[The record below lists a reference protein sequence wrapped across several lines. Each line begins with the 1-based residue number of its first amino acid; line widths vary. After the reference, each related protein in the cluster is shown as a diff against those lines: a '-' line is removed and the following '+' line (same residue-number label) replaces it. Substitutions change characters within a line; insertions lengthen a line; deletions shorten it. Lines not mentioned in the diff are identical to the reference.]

1 MELGD
6 HGLEHQAPACT
17 ACRVKVERYALRP
30 LKRRPRRADTSLGSR
45 QRTQMSERNGN
56 ASKSTLIPLYPF
68 LRGQVRQA
76 ARAIQSV
83 GYAVRTSL
91 FYGLGG
97 GRSAPCEEVC
107 FFVGNK
113 KPSHWLGF
121 LKFGAQEKT
130 RTSTT
135 VKSLIPETSA
145 STNSATWAQKPM
157 NHHLLRVT
165 TSARRCGRELYGRA
179 FTL

>member
-1 MELGD
+1 M
-6 HGLEHQAPACT
+6 
-17 ACRVKVERYALRP
+17 
-30 LKRRPRRADTSLGSR
+30 
-45 QRTQMSERNGN
+45 
-56 ASKSTLIPLYPF
+56 
-68 LRGQVRQA
+68 
-76 ARAIQSV
+76 
-83 GYAVRTSL
+83 RTSL

-145 STNSATWAQKPM
+145 STNSATWALQQCSPLPVRSVASVYLRSDLSDHFTKFGAQEKTRTSTTLRSLIPETSASTNSATWALKPM
-157 NHHLLRVT
+157 IAHLFRVT
-165 TSARRCGRELYGRA
+165 TSARRCGRELYGRP